1 MPVYPHSSPLCTL
14 FLLFWLFFPSSC
26 PADQQQPTT
35 ICLTANAQ
43 AIARTRSQ
51 PSIGLDTI
59 PVCGP
64 RQQIPHKLSL
74 VHHASASGGLLSDFS
89 DFHTLFLDP
98 LLLQLQF
105 FIPAGFFVAVEKMS
119 LKFI

>member
-1 MPVYPHSSPLCTL
+1 MQRCQPVPVCPRSSLLCTL
-14 FLLFWLFFPSSC
+14 FLQFRLFFSSAR

-51 PSIGLDTI
+51 PSIGLDTS

-64 RQQIPHKLSL
+64 CQQIPHKLSL
-74 VHHASASGGLLSDFS
+74 VHHVSALGGLLSDFP
-89 DFHTLFLDP
+89 DFQTLFLDP
-98 LLLQLQF
+98 LLLRLQFF
-105 FIPAGFFVAVEKMS
+105 FIPAGF
-119 LKFI
+119 L